1 MFPVHA
7 NEERKQWLLLQICK
21 SYRGVKDELAGELKL
36 YFQEIVLEYG
46 KEWGGCLEGKQC
58 SIWERL
64 EAGGEADDRG

>member
-46 KEWGGCLEGKQC
+46 KEWGGVF
-58 SIWERL
+58 R
-64 EAGGEADDRG
+64 R